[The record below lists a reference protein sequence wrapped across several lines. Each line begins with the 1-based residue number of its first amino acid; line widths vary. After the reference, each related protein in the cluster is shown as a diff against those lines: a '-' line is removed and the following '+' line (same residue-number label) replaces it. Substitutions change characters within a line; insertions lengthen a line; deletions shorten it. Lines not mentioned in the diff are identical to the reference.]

1 MSARESLRKKASIWF
16 DQMAGV
22 VALSKKLGKP
32 CPDLSI
38 YYDEIDKLYGQELE
52 LSRLVDHSD
61 LIFHAEGPSAQN
73 NSFKLQVV
81 TNLFEGID
89 TQIKHLAQSVLKL
102 GMDDVR
108 PAMRVLDIRLNG
120 LAPGSIYAGF
130 SIKPFE
136 PSSLIGTAEEIALMQ
151 SIKAVVVNL
160 SEIPRFITNDGISE
174 GLADLVSDPAVRDS
188 SLMAAYKLS
197 PTGRQGIRSLEIIN
211 PKTSGEAPTALNPQ
225 QRIVLRESLQ
235 NQPVIKSK
243 SSYGTFIG
251 QLRTVDLDKTRVDL
265 RGIDAQGIGSLRC
278 ILPQLT
284 VEKGR
289 EILGKTVQ
297 VSGEYEKL
305 PNGKPRLML
314 IEDIKVIENKTLDL
328 H

>member
-22 VALSKKLGKP
+22 VALSKKLGQP

-52 LSRLVDHSD
+52 LARLVDHSD

-108 PAMRVLDIRLNG
+108 PAMKVLDIRLNG

-225 QRIVLRESLQ
+225 QRIVLKESLQ

-243 SSYGTFIG
+243 STYGTFIG

-265 RGIDAQGIGSLRC
+265 RGVDAQGIGSLRC

-284 VEKGR
+284 AEKGR

-314 IEDIKVIENKTLDL
+314 IEDIKVIENKSLDL

>member
-61 LIFHAEGPSAQN
+61 LIFHAEGPSAKN